1 MTGMHQGFTPVV
13 FQNLAELGY
22 DMLLPTMMMSTM
34 AQFGATAAMYF
45 RVKNREK
52 KSLIVSASFSAI
64 MGITEPALYGVLISY
79 KKAFFAACLGGALGG
94 GYISMT
100 HFHLL
105 SFASSSIVSLPLYF
119 QSNVSNVLIAIAISI
134 VSAFALTLVL
144 EKTDTAADSS
154 TFCGYTDTSQASVD
168 PLPADF
174 AAPAAPL
181 LHSAVITAPV
191 SGRIT
196 PLSEVPDNTFASG
209 ILGDG
214 FAIMPTDGTIHAP
227 VDGTVTA
234 LYSSKHAIGI
244 TGPDGL
250 EVLVHIGLNTVQL
263 EGRYFEAY
271 VKSGDNVKKG
281 QKLITFD
288 LSAIEKEYNPI
299 TPVLV
304 LNSNKKLD
312 FMKKMND
319 AVTANTD
326 VLQVQFE

>member
-1 MTGMHQGFTPVV
+1 
-13 FQNLAELGY
+13 
-22 DMLLPTMMMSTM
+22 
-34 AQFGATAAMYF
+34 
-45 RVKNREK
+45 
-52 KSLIVSASFSAI
+52 
-64 MGITEPALYGVLISY
+64 
-79 KKAFFAACLGGALGG
+79 
-94 GYISMT
+94 
-100 HFHLL
+100 
-105 SFASSSIVSLPLYF
+105 
-119 QSNVSNVLIAIAISI
+119 
-134 VSAFALTLVL
+134 
-144 EKTDTAADSS
+144 
-154 TFCGYTDTSQASVD
+154 
-168 PLPADF
+168 
-174 AAPAAPL
+174 
-181 LHSAVITAPV
+181 
-191 SGRIT
+191 
-196 PLSEVPDNTFASG
+196 
-209 ILGDG
+209 
-214 FAIMPTDGTIHAP
+214 MPT
-227 VDGTVTA
+227 DGTVTA

>member
-1 MTGMHQGFTPVV
+1 MGSEMCIR
-13 FQNLAELGY
+13 
-22 DMLLPTMMMSTM
+22 D
-34 AQFGATAAMYF
+34 
-45 RVKNREK
+45 R
-52 KSLIVSASFSAI
+52 
-64 MGITEPALYGVLISY
+64 GITEPALYGVLISY

-134 VSAFALTLVL
+134 ASAFVLTLVL
-144 EKTDTAADSS
+144 EKTDAAADNSAS
-154 TFCGYTDTSQASVD
+154 CGFPDTF
-168 PLPADF
+168 PADT
-174 AAPAAPL
+174 AAPL
-181 LHSAVITAPV
+181 LHSAVISAPV
-191 SGRIT
+191 SGHIT
-196 PLSEVPDNTFASG
+196 PLSQVPDNTFASG

-214 FAIMPTDGTIHAP
+214 FAIVPADGTIHAP

-244 TGPDGL
+244 TSLDGL

-271 VKSGDNVKKG
+271 VKSGDKVKKG

-288 LSAIEKEYNPI
+288 LSSIQKEYNPI

-312 FMKKMND
+312 FLKEMNES
-319 AVTANTD
+319 VTANTD
-326 VLQVQFE
+326 VLQVGFE